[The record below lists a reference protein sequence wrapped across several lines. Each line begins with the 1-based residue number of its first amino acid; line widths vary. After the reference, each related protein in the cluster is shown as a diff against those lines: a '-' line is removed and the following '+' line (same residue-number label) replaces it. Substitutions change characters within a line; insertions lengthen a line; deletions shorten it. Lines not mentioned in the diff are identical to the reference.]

1 MKDKDVTVSLRA
13 FKKKT
18 SVINNARMIVTVMD
32 SQHHRGLYSRFQGSN
47 FELTKIV
54 TENGRPFMSKEKSM
68 LDKGE
73 YRKRLAKTLK
83 SYISCTENGMV
94 VNWEGFSNEVEQVAR
109 ELLIKDRLG
118 LARLNPLTIQRKE
131 KAGEGSSTPLVATGQ
146 LADAIICYPEY
157 GE

>member
-1 MKDKDVTVSLRA
+1 MRDDVTVNLRK
-13 FKKKT
+13 FKYKT
-18 SVINNARMIVTVMD
+18 SIINNARMIVTVAD
-32 SQHHRGLYSRFQGSN
+32 SNHQRGLYSRFNGSN
-47 FELTKIV
+47 YELARIV
-54 TENGRPFMSKEKSM
+54 SAQGRPFMEEEKSM

-94 VNWEGFSNEVEQVAR
+94 VNWEGFSSEVEEVAR

-157 GE
+157 GR

>member
-1 MKDKDVTVSLRA
+1 MDEDVSVNLRA

-18 SVINNARMIVTVMD
+18 SVINNARMVVTVLD
-32 SQHHRGLYSRFQGSN
+32 SNHHRGLYTRFKGSN
-47 FELTKIV
+47 YELALIV
-54 TENGRPFMSKEKSM
+54 SAEGRPFMDNEKSM

-157 GE
+157 GR

>member
-1 MKDKDVTVSLRA
+1 MDEDVSVNLRA

-18 SVINNARMIVTVMD
+18 SVINNARMVVTVAD
-32 SQHHRGLYSRFQGSN
+32 NNHHRGLYTRFKGSN
-47 FELTKIV
+47 YELAAIV
-54 TENGRPFMSKEKSM
+54 SAEGRPFMDEEKSM

-94 VNWEGFSNEVEQVAR
+94 VNWEGFSSEVEQVAR
-109 ELLIKDRLG
+109 ELLIEDRLG
-118 LARLNPLTIQRKE
+118 LARLKPLTIQRKE
-131 KAGEGSSTPLVATGQ
+131 EAGEGSDTPLVATGQ

-157 GE
+157 GR

>member
-1 MKDKDVTVSLRA
+1 MDEDVSVNLRA

-18 SVINNARMIVTVMD
+18 SVINNARMVVTVLD
-32 SQHHRGLYSRFQGSN
+32 SNHHRGLYTRFKGSN
-47 FELTKIV
+47 YELALIV
-54 TENGRPFMSKEKSM
+54 SAEGRPFMDNEKSM

-94 VNWEGFSNEVEQVAR
+94 VNWEGFSSEVEEVAR
-109 ELLIKDRLG
+109 DLLIKDRLG

-157 GE
+157 RR